1 MKRLLLFVI
10 LLALTFSLNGC
21 FLEPAESLYAVPK
34 QPQDFYDLQ
43 SAIEAAMPA
52 GGAYSPPTS
61 GENQQSVQLSDLDGD
76 GEAEAIVYLKSGN
89 EAPLSVCIFDKG
101 EQSYELLDKIDG
113 AGSAFDQVQYVEIN
127 GVPGNELV
135 VGRKISDQ
143 VTQVLNVYTLHEGRV
158 AELISANY
166 SEFITSDLDSNG
178 LSDIILLRT
187 DGDAQTGIAEFY
199 HWSDGQL
206 LREREARMSTSAET
220 IRRIITGNMCKN
232 VPAVFVASEYSEGT
246 IVTDVFGYIDG
257 IFTNLALPRD
267 TDTSVQTVREY
278 YVYSCDIDSD
288 DLIELPRL
296 IPLQSLPSDS
306 SSENQSLI
314 CWYNL
319 LLNGSVE
326 EKALT
331 YHNYSGGWYISVPE
345 EWAEKLTVS
354 RITALESSQVFSFGF
369 LENGETT
376 TLFTIAALSGENR
389 QKTLEENGWEK
400 LTEKGDVLY
409 ACRLG
414 DGGVT
419 IEELR
424 TMFDFIRV
432 DWNTGET
439 EK

>member
-10 LLALTFSLNGC
+10 LLALTISLNGC
-21 FLEPAESLYAVPK
+21 FLEPAESLYAVPQ

-61 GENQQSVQLSDLDGD
+61 GENQQAVQLSDLDGD
-76 GEAEAIVYLKSGN
+76 GDEEAIVYLKSDS
-89 EAPLSVCIFDKG
+89 EAPLSVCVFDKR
-101 EQSYELLDKIDG
+101 EESYELMAKLDG
-113 AGSAFDQVQYVEIN
+113 AGNAFDQVQYVEIN
-127 GVPGNELV
+127 GVPGNEIV

-143 VTQVLNVYTLHEGRV
+143 VIQTINIYTLHDGS
-158 AELISANY
+158 ASELLNANY
-166 SEFITSDLDSNG
+166 TEFIASDLDSNG
-178 LSDIILLRT
+178 LMDVILLRA
-187 DGDAQTGIAEFY
+187 DGDAQKGIAEYY

-206 LREREARMSTSAET
+206 FREREARLSTSAEA
-220 IRRIITGNMCKN
+220 IKRIITGKMCKN
-232 VPAVFVASEYSEGT
+232 VPAVFVASEYGEGT

-257 IFTNLALPRD
+257 AFTNLALPQD

-288 DLIELPRL
+288 GLIELPRL
-296 IPLQSLPSDS
+296 IALPSRPSDS
-306 SSENQSLI
+306 SSENQFLI

-331 YHNYSGGWYISVPE
+331 YHNYSGGWYVSIPE
-345 EWAEKLTVS
+345 TWAEGLTVS
-354 RITALESSQVFSFGF
+354 RTTAFDSTQVYSFALLEGD
-369 LENGETT
+369 ETK
-376 TLFTIAALSGENR
+376 TLFTIAALTGEDR
-389 QKTLEENGWEK
+389 QQAMEESGWEK

-414 DGGVT
+414 NQGVT

-424 TMFDFIRV
+424 SMFHFIRI